1 MRSTCSRNKS
11 LVRITI
17 FTISSPGRH
26 LGGSRQHA
34 VMESRVS
41 DGKIQRVIS
50 CLFVSDSGQL
60 EKQLEDV
67 SLARRDLEDSS
78 RHVKTLEK
86 QMKAITQ
93 ERDELHKVI

>member
-1 MRSTCSRNKS
+1 M
-11 LVRITI
+11 
-17 FTISSPGRH
+17 
-26 LGGSRQHA
+26 
-34 VMESRVS
+34 
-41 DGKIQRVIS
+41 
-50 CLFVSDSGQL
+50 FVCTSDSGQL

-93 ERDELHKVI
+93 ERDELHKVIRKRVCEFEKFRCYSGITEQT

>member
-1 MRSTCSRNKS
+1 M
-11 LVRITI
+11 
-17 FTISSPGRH
+17 
-26 LGGSRQHA
+26 
-34 VMESRVS
+34 
-41 DGKIQRVIS
+41 
-50 CLFVSDSGQL
+50 FVCTSDSGQL

-93 ERDELHKVI
+93 ERDELHKVICAKECVMF

>member
-1 MRSTCSRNKS
+1 MEFRLSEGK
-11 LVRITI
+11 L
-17 FTISSPGRH
+17 RH
-26 LGGSRQHA
+26 
-34 VMESRVS
+34 
-41 DGKIQRVIS
+41 VIS